1 MAASTPSSRAYFEQQ
16 REALMGEI
24 AMVNNQEQQQ
34 RQHPSPAPPPAP
46 MHPFTTPTVQ
56 DITLTPSSREPKQSF
71 EQVLA
76 NINKLNRNLEAVIT
90 VGNEFS
96 SVEALWST
104 FENVMAKEEGE
115 GDEAAEGKV
124 GEAGGGDDEEGERG
138 QDEIKVDEE
147 QQGH

>member
-1 MAASTPSSRAYFEQQ
+1 MAASNPSSRAYFEQQ

-24 AMVNNQEQQQ
+24 AMVILKANSIPHLPPSLSPSA
-34 RQHPSPAPPPAP
+34 HPVTA
-46 MHPFTTPTVQ
+46 FILTQPT
-56 DITLTPSSREPKQSF
+56 QSF

-115 GDEAAEGKV
+115 GDEGAEGKAE
-124 GEAGGGDDEEGERG
+124 EAGAGGDDEAQRG
-138 QDEIKVDEE
+138 QDDIKADDEE
-147 QQGH
+147 QDRTLT